1 MRDFVERLPLLEGQW
16 VRDGVHES
24 DSRLL
29 SLESGKVGLDL
40 IVLVDLCL
48 DIIVNAYK
56 FLDPISVW

>member
-1 MRDFVERLPLLEGQW
+1 MRDFVERLPLLGGQW
-16 VRDGVHES
+16 VRDGVHEL

-40 IVLVDLCL
+40 VVLVDLGL